1 MDSEKSTSKIRMNDD
16 IGGLEMEELKK
27 ILKKFVDS
35 GWDLISVPS
44 QGYLVGEVSRETLLE
59 AVKQADEEC
68 GSCGC
73 ELDPLYK
80 RCMVLL
86 QDQSV

>member
-1 MDSEKSTSKIRMNDD
+1 MV
-16 IGGLEMEELKK
+16 ELRS
-27 ILKKFVDS
+27 ILIKFVDS

-86 QDQSV
+86 KEQSV

>member
-1 MDSEKSTSKIRMNDD
+1 MV
-16 IGGLEMEELKK
+16 ELRS
-27 ILKKFVDS
+27 ILIKFVDS
-35 GWDLISVPS
+35 GWDLISIPS
-44 QGYLVGEVSRETLLE
+44 QGYLDGVVSVETLLE
-59 AVKQADEEC
+59 AVKQADKEC

-86 QDQSV
+86 EEN

>member
-1 MDSEKSTSKIRMNDD
+1 MV
-16 IGGLEMEELKK
+16 ELRS
-27 ILKKFVDS
+27 ILIKFVDS
-35 GWDLISVPS
+35 GWDLISIPS
-44 QGYLVGEVSRETLLE
+44 QGYLDGVVSEETLLE
-59 AVKQADEEC
+59 AVKQADKEC

-86 QDQSV
+86 QKQSV

>member
-59 AVKQADEEC
+59 AVKQADKEC

-80 RCMVLL
+80 SCMVLL
-86 QDQSV
+86 EEN

>member
-1 MDSEKSTSKIRMNDD
+1 M
-16 IGGLEMEELKK
+16 
-27 ILKKFVDS
+27 DS
-35 GWDLISVPS
+35 GWDLISIPS
-44 QGYLVGEVSRETLLE
+44 QGYLDGVVSEETLLE
-59 AVKQADEEC
+59 AVKQADKEC

-86 QDQSV
+86 EEN

>member
-1 MDSEKSTSKIRMNDD
+1 MD
-16 IGGLEMEELKK
+16 ELRS
-27 ILKKFVDS
+27 ILIKFVDS
-35 GWDLISVPS
+35 GWDLISIPS
-44 QGYLVGEVSRETLLE
+44 QRYLDGVVSEETLLE
-59 AVKQADEEC
+59 AVEQADKEC

-86 QDQSV
+86 QNQCV

>member
-27 ILKKFVDS
+27 ILKKFLDS

-86 QDQSV
+86 QEQSV

>member
-1 MDSEKSTSKIRMNDD
+1 MV
-16 IGGLEMEELKK
+16 ELRS
-27 ILKKFVDS
+27 ILIKFVDS
-35 GWDLISVPS
+35 GWDLISIPS
-44 QGYLVGEVSRETLLE
+44 QGYLDGVVSEETLLE

-86 QDQSV
+86 EEN

>member
-44 QGYLVGEVSRETLLE
+44 QGYLVGEVSRETLLS

>member
-1 MDSEKSTSKIRMNDD
+1 MIF
-16 IGGLEMEELKK
+16 GGVEMEELRS
-27 ILKKFVDS
+27 ILEKFTDS
-35 GWDLISVPS
+35 GWDLISIPS
-44 QGYLVGEVSRETLLE
+44 QGYLAGTVSGETLLE
-59 AVKQADEEC
+59 AVEKADEEC

-86 QDQSV
+86 KEQSV